1 MMTFNRC
8 GRRLRW
14 PGVALLILAVHTSGT
29 AIAQPSLTA
38 YTTPAQKYA
47 LALEA
52 QTEGDVPGMMAWLR
66 AAARED
72 HAPAQRLL
80 GMALIGGPA
89 LYGAAL
95 PADLC
100 EARQWLLRAARQDG
114 APPGDVAYALF
125 GRPRQAQPFQ
135 CERS

>member
-1 MMTFNRC
+1 MTLNRC
-8 GRRLRW
+8 GRPLRW
-14 PGVALLILAVHTSGT
+14 PGVALLALALHTSGD
-29 AIAQPSLTA
+29 AIAQPGLTA

-89 LYGAAL
+89 LYGTAM
-95 PADLC
+95 PVDVC

-114 APPGDVAYALF
+114 AQAGDVAYALF
-125 GRPRQAQPFQ
+125 GRPRPSQPFQ